1 MSEEQEPREVLLA
14 ERGASLW
21 VLVELF
27 EALTSASYFFRAT
40 STTARPSPTSSR
52 C

>member
-14 ERGASLW
+14 EPVASLW

-27 EALTSASYFFRAT
+27 EALTSAYFSRAT
-40 STTARPSPTSSR
+40 STTARPSPTFSR